1 MSKIKEL
8 LREKKYEEL
17 WQLCCGFID
26 LDMEQFMAIQRN
38 LLQEQI
44 ELLKRSALG
53 RKVLKGN
60 MPESI
65 EEFRNTIPLTR
76 YIDYC
81 PELLEKRETGLPDK
95 PIRWA
100 HTSGKSGEFPFK
112 WVPITSR
119 TWEEMALLMFA
130 AYTFATCKRKG
141 DISSKPKKLLYATAP
156 APYTT
161 GILAYKCEEDFGF
174 RYFPS
179 PSESENMTFLE
190 RLEKGF
196 WMALDEGI
204 DGVYGLTAV
213 LVAIGEK
220 FKKGAGN
227 IDKAQLVRHPRAFL
241 RLLKGLIKS
250 KLEKRPMLP
259 RDLWKIKGMACGGTD
274 SYIFRNKIM
283 EMWGAQ
289 PLDIYAG
296 TESMIVAMQTWDF
309 QGMTFVPNMNFLEFI
324 PESEY
329 FKSKAD
335 ASYQPKTLLLDEVKE
350 GEIYEIVITN
360 FHGGIMTR
368 YRPGDMIRITAMEN
382 EKLGIKIPQMA
393 FERRADDLI
402 DLGIIR
408 LNETVIWKAI
418 ENTGIPYAD
427 WTARKELVNGQ
438 QPAMHLYIELKD
450 NYIASE
456 KGMARAVYEQ
466 VKKLDDGFIHYD
478 LPSMEKMT
486 NFEPI
491 VVTLLSENAFKRYAQ
506 ERQAEGA
513 DLAQLKPPHI
523 NPSDE
528 ILQRLGI
535 REVTTI
541 EVEVAQKQDSEVASR
556 K

>member
-1 MSKIKEL
+1 VSKIKEL
-8 LREKKYEEL
+8 IRQNKHEEL

-26 LDMEQFMAIQRN
+26 LDMEQFMSIQRN

-53 RKVLKGN
+53 RKIMRGN

-65 EEFRNTIPLTR
+65 EEFRETVPLTR

-81 PELLEKRETGLPDK
+81 PELLEKRDDGLPEK

-112 WVPITSR
+112 WVPITPR

-141 DISSKPKKLLYATAP
+141 DVSSKPKKLLYATAP

-161 GILAYKCEEDFGF
+161 GVLAYKCEEDFGF
-174 RYFPS
+174 KYFPS
-179 PSESENMTFLE
+179 PRDSEKMSFLE
-190 RLEKGF
+190 RLDRGF
-196 WMALDEGI
+196 WMSLDQGI

-220 FKKGAGN
+220 FKKGAGS
-227 IDKAQLVRHPRAFL
+227 IDKYQLIRHPRASL

-274 SYIFRNKIM
+274 SFIFRNKIK
-283 EMWGAQ
+283 EMWGVE

-296 TESMIVAMQTWDF
+296 TESLIVAMQTWDF
-309 QGMTFVPNMNFLEFI
+309 QGMTFVPNMDFLEFI
-324 PESEY
+324 PEAEY
-329 FKSKAD
+329 LKSKKNS
-335 ASYQPKTLLLDEVKE
+335 SYQPKTILLDEVKE
-350 GEIYEIVITN
+350 GEIYELVITN

-368 YRPGDMIRITAMEN
+368 YRPGDMIRITALKN
-382 EKLGIKIPQMA
+382 EKLGIKIPQMM

-402 DLGIIR
+402 DLSIMR

-418 ENTGIPYAD
+418 ENTNIPYAD
-427 WTARKELVNGQ
+427 WTARKEVGEGQ
-438 QPAMHLYIELKD
+438 PVMHLYIELKD

-456 KGMARAVYEQ
+456 RGMAKAVYDQ
-466 VKKLDDGFIHYD
+466 IKKLDDGFIHYD
-478 LPSMEKMT
+478 LPSMEKMID
-486 NFEPI
+486 FQPI
-491 VVTLLSENAFKRYAQ
+491 SVTLLSEGAFKRYAQ

-535 REVTTI
+535 KEVTAVS
-541 EVEVAQKQDSEVASR
+541 VEVAYTPQSKVASR
-556 K
+556 

>member
-1 MSKIKEL
+1 VSKIKEL
-8 LREKKYEEL
+8 LKKKKYEEL

-26 LDMEQFMAIQRN
+26 LDLEQFMAIQRN

-44 ELLKRSALG
+44 ELLKRCSLG
-53 RKVLKGN
+53 RKVMHN
-60 MPESI
+60 VMPDTI
-65 EEFRNTIPLTR
+65 EEFREFVPLTR

-81 PELLEKRETGLPDK
+81 PELLEKREDGLPEK
-95 PIRWA
+95 PMRWA

-112 WVPITSR
+112 WVPISSR
-119 TWEEMALLMFA
+119 TWEEMAYLMFA
-130 AYTFATCKRKG
+130 AYTFATCKKKG
-141 DISSKPKKLLYATAP
+141 DISSGPKKLLYATAP

-161 GILAYKCEEDFGF
+161 GVVAYKCEEDFGF

-179 PSESENMTFLE
+179 PRESEEMSFLE

-196 WMALDEGI
+196 WMSLDEGI

-220 FKKGAGN
+220 FKKGAGS
-227 IDKAQLVRHPRAFL
+227 IDINQLIRHPRALF
-241 RLLKGLIKS
+241 RLLKGTIKS
-250 KLEKRPMLP
+250 KLAKRPLLP
-259 RDLWKIKGMACGGTD
+259 RDLWKIKGIACGGTD
-274 SYIFRNKIM
+274 SFIFRNKILD
-283 EMWGAQ
+283 MWGAQ

-296 TESMIVAMQTWDF
+296 TEGLIVALQTWDF
-309 QGMTFVPNMNFLEFI
+309 QSMTFVPNMNFLEFI

-329 FKSKAD
+329 FKSKFD
-335 ASYQPKTLLLDEVKE
+335 PSYQPKTLLLDEVE
-350 GEIYEIVITN
+350 AGQVYEIVITN

-368 YRPGDMIRITAMEN
+368 YRPGDMVKITALEN

-418 ENTGIPYAD
+418 ENTGIPYTD
-427 WTARKELVNGQ
+427 WTARKELINSR
-438 QPAMHLYIELKD
+438 PTMHLYIELKD

-478 LPSMEKMT
+478 LPSMEKMID
-486 NFEPI
+486 FQPFA
-491 VVTLLSENAFKRYAQ
+491 VTLLAEGSFKQYSL
-506 ERQAEGA
+506 ERQNEGA

-523 NPSDE
+523 NPSDQML
-528 ILQRLGI
+528 IRLGI
-535 REVTTI
+535 QAKAAPP
-541 EVEVAQKQDSEVASR
+541 VEVAYGADSKVATR